1 MWGSL
6 IGKILKYLTSVK
18 GKAEDIHE
26 GKKNRLEL
34 DFHLSYGKRTVEQY
48 LQRRERR
55 DANSRIFYPV
65 CKFCCCYSV
74 TKSCPTLRT
83 PWTAACQAPL
93 SSTVCQS
100 WLQFMSIESVMLSNH
115 LMLCHPLLLLPSIFL
130 SIKVIS
136 HELALPNKW
145 PKYWSFSF
153 TVSPSNEYSGLI
165 FFRIDW
171 FDLHAVQGLWRV
183 FSNTTVQKHQFFGP
197 HPSLW
202 SNAHICTWLLEKP

>member
-1 MWGSL
+1 M
-6 IGKILKYLTSVK
+6 
-18 GKAEDIHE
+18 
-26 GKKNRLEL
+26 

-65 CKFCCCYSV
+65 FKLCCCYSV
-74 TKSCPTLRT
+74 TKSCPTLMT

-100 WLQFMSIESVMLSNH
+100 WLQFMFIESVILSNH

-136 HELALPNKW
+136 NELALPNKW

-171 FDLHAVQGLWRV
+171 FDLHAVQGLSRV
-183 FSNTTVQKHQFFGP
+183 FSNATVQKHQFFGP
-197 HPSLW
+197 HPSL
-202 SNAHICTWLLEKP
+202 